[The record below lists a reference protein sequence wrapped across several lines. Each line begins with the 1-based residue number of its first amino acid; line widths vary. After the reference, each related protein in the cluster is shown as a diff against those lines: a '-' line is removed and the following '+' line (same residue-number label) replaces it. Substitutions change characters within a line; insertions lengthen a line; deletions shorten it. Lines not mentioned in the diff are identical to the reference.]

1 MGRMAFGAGRRSL
14 VAREPALCTRPMGK
28 SEPPTQEW
36 TLGTVPRGVV
46 VDVLDI
52 GTVDPGRLLVHG
64 VRPGVRLAVDGD
76 APFGGPR
83 IVRLAGSRVAIDRRL
98 ARTIRVGRVEPR

>member
-1 MGRMAFGAGRRSL
+1 
-14 VAREPALCTRPMGK
+14 MGK
-28 SEPPTQEW
+28 SESPTQEW
-36 TLGTVPRGVV
+36 TLASVRRGDVV
-46 VDVLDI
+46 SILDI

-64 VRPGVRLAVDGD
+64 VRPGVRLAVEGD

-98 ARTIRVGRVEPR
+98 ARTIRVGRIDPR